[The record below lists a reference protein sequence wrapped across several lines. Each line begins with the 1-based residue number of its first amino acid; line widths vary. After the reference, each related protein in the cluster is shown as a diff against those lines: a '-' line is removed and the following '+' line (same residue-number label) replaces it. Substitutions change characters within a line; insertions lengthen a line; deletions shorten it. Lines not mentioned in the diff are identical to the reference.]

1 MPLPNLNTLSSGD
14 DTVGRESN
22 NNPSE
27 SDLIPGIKEV
37 EKLITDD
44 TDQSL
49 LLPLDPNIMDGI
61 NIDPMLFENA
71 QRFATQ
77 DLMVPE
83 TIQPLSE
90 SVNDQNTKKR
100 MRCDSKE
107 NQRGVVNNSESDITP
122 AWLRAENDLRLSFW
136 NNSRGRKILK
146 SRYVI
151 PHTNEEVSC
160 YNMTDL
166 TSLFFMRVVCCF
178 LNPQKI
184 HLGLRG
190 PKLRNVKLIHYT

>member
-1 MPLPNLNTLSSGD
+1 MPLPNLNTLSPGD
-14 DTVGRESN
+14 DTVGRQSN

-61 NIDPMLFENA
+61 NIDPMLFEKA

-90 SVNDQNTKKR
+90 SVNDQNTKKKIK
-100 MRCDSKE
+100 MR
-107 NQRGVVNNSESDITP
+107 
-122 AWLRAENDLRLSFW
+122 F
-136 NNSRGRKILK
+136 
-146 SRYVI
+146 
-151 PHTNEEVSC
+151 
-160 YNMTDL
+160 
-166 TSLFFMRVVCCF
+166 
-178 LNPQKI
+178 
-184 HLGLRG
+184 
-190 PKLRNVKLIHYT
+190 